1 MSGRL
6 LALACVLLFSLASPH
21 PAGAARF
28 AQAAGEPPPSPLLQQ
43 LAPRFAEIARA
54 NIVSVRGQTALV
66 PSPVYANGIYARD
79 AFFAA
84 VGLDDPA
91 LSRKLYAWFAA
102 AQNKQS
108 GQIPTAI
115 AFNPADTTLQPQDDE
130 STLLFVIWSFI
141 LQQAGYEVELA
152 PVAAAW
158 KHVQT
163 HVRGGLYYSAAGH
176 FRYWADC
183 WALPAPGVI
192 SYVQGL
198 YALAAAG
205 AHELAVADAAAVDAA
220 RAGYRSLFNGPLGFL
235 PLGAGAYSRT
245 LQDVSALLPEFLHR
259 LLLEEGLLPDAQVL
273 STVDH
278 HLDTLGAYAADGSLI
293 GLRVL
298 ADRRGGFLPSTA
310 FAEGC
315 AHMSRGGDYHNGG
328 YWPMYTL
335 AELALAYAIAPQ
347 GRYRLA
353 SEQLVAYEAA
363 QGLGIEYIQ
372 LVPGS
377 EGYVPPRRG
386 QYSWNVLA
394 LRALQY
400 AGLVE

>member
-1 MSGRL
+1 MNRRL
-6 LALACVLLFSLASPH
+6 LVLICMLLLSATP
-21 PAGAARF
+21 PRP
-28 AQAAGEPPPSPLLQQ
+28 AQAAVREHSPLLQQ
-43 LAPRFAEIARA
+43 LAPRYAEVARA
-54 NIVSVRGQTALV
+54 NILSVRGQVALV

-84 VGLDDPA
+84 AGLDDAA

-102 AQNKQS
+102 AQNKQT

-115 AFNPADTTLQPQDDE
+115 AFNPADTSLQPQDDE
-130 STLLFVIWSFI
+130 STLLFLVWSFI
-141 LQQAGYEVELA
+141 LQQEGFDVDLA

-163 HVRGGLYYSAAGH
+163 HVRNGLYYSAAGN

-183 WALPAPGVI
+183 WTLAQPGVI
-192 SYVQGL
+192 SYVQGM

-205 AHELAVADAAAVDAA
+205 AQELGIADAAATAAA

-235 PLGAGAYSRT
+235 PLGAGSAGRT
-245 LQDVSALLPEFLHR
+245 QDVSALLPEFLHR
-259 LLLEEGLLPDAQVL
+259 LLLGEGMLPDAQVL

-278 HLDTLGAYAADGSLI
+278 HLDTLSVRAADGKLL

-298 ADRRGGFLPSTA
+298 ADRTGGFLPSTA

-315 AHMSRGGDYHNGG
+315 AGMSRPGDYHNGG
-328 YWPMYTL
+328 FWPMYTL
-335 AELALAYAIAPQ
+335 VELALAYAIAPAP
-347 GRYRLA
+347 RYRLA
-353 SEQLVAYEAA
+353 LEQLVSYEAEY
-363 QGLGIEYIQ
+363 GLGIEYIQ
-372 LVPGS
+372 LVEGS

-394 LRALQY
+394 LRALRF